1 MNNTNISIPI
11 FDMSYVNQNDTSKT
25 LLISPSFH
33 TYNLPT
39 THIKRLMFIM
49 LVHNKVLNIIFILF
63 VIMRK

>member
-25 LLISPSFH
+25 LLISPSLH

-39 THIKRLMFIM
+39 THIKCGDVAIMM
-49 LVHNKVLNIIFILF
+49 LVHP
-63 VIMRK
+63 